1 MAGATPAA
9 GGKRGKLSRLLLGI
23 LVSVLIFFGTFAMLE
38 GATSTIITL
47 WDISFNPQRELPSR
61 LFSVHDTLTGWRN
74 TPGFHNADMYG
85 PGEAVVVNSQSFRE
99 AEDIPAAVPD
109 GKIRLICS
117 GDSFTF
123 GIGVGNEKTWC
134 SLLET
139 LHPRLETV
147 NFGHAG
153 FSIDQAYLLYQREAK
168 KLEHDVHVFAFIPDD
183 IRRMQ
188 LDRFVGYAKPY
199 FQLVGDSVQL
209 KNVPVPEPG
218 RFGTWY
224 RRRVEHLS
232 KLRIVQFGDRLHQ
245 GSSVVPKVNTYE
257 DAKAIAVRLFQ
268 DLSDSA
274 ARDGRTAVFVL
285 LDEWNEGELF
295 TQLEDYFEAELGAR
309 GLHFVN
315 IREPF
320 RTVPA
325 DTLLAMYYRQWG
337 NHYSTRGNQRVA
349 ELLWPRL
356 SELLASLLAAGTAG
370 ATGPH

>member
-1 MAGATPAA
+1 
-9 GGKRGKLSRLLLGI
+9 
-23 LVSVLIFFGTFAMLE
+23 
-38 GATSTIITL
+38 
-47 WDISFNPQRELPSR
+47 
-61 LFSVHDTLTGWRN
+61 
-74 TPGFHNADMYG
+74 
-85 PGEAVVVNSQSFRE
+85 
-99 AEDIPAAVPD
+99 
-109 GKIRLICS
+109 
-117 GDSFTF
+117 
-123 GIGVGNEKTWC
+123 
-134 SLLET
+134 
-139 LHPRLETV
+139 LETV

-153 FSIDQAYLLYQREAK
+153 YSIDQAYLLYKREGN

-199 FQLVGDSVQL
+199 FRMSGDSIQL
-209 KNVPVPEPG
+209 SNVPVPPPA
-218 RFGTWY
+218 RLDTWY
-224 RRRVEHLS
+224 RRRVEHFS

-245 GSSVVPKVNTYE
+245 GTSVVPKVVSYE

-274 ARDGRTAVFVL
+274 TRDGNAAVFVL

-295 TQLEDYFEAELGAR
+295 TQLEEYFEAEMSAR
-309 GLHFVN
+309 GLPFVN

-349 ELLWPRL
+349 DLLWPRL
-356 SELLASLLAAGTAG
+356 AELPAIASKLGGAGVQPA
-370 ATGPH
+370 H